1 MPPLPKAYDP
11 AAVESRIYEDW
22 RAAGLFHAEP
32 DDDGEPYSIVI
43 PPPNVTGSLHVG
55 HALDNTIQDV
65 LIRRARMQGRNAVW
79 IPGTD
84 HAGIATQNVVEKQ
97 LAEEGTDRHALGRE
111 AFLERVWAWREQS
124 GGQILNQLEKLGAS
138 ADWDREVF
146 TFDGPRSEAVRE
158 VFVSLYEQG
167 LIYRGERLI
176 NWCVRCHTALSD
188 IEVEHEDATGELA
201 RFVYPLADPG
211 AVPDELLASTE
222 VADAGLVRAPNGEL
236 GIEVA
241 TTRAETMLGD
251 TAIAVHPDDARYQ
264 AIVGMEVRHPFQD
277 RTFAVVADDYVD
289 PAFGSG
295 AVKITPAH
303 DPNDLAIAERHDLDI
318 IDIMDDLGVL
328 TEVVG
333 ERFAGEDRVAARA
346 SVKDAL
352 EEAGLLVRVDA
363 HEHSVGHCSRC
374 GTVVEPRLS
383 LQWFVAMR
391 ALADKA
397 AQAVRDGRT
406 VFVPASRT
414 KPFLDWLDDLHDWCI
429 SRQIWWG
436 HRIPAWYG
444 PDGEVRVSR
453 EDLDEEGWVQDED
466 VLDTWF
472 SSQLWPFSVFGWPED
487 TRELRTWFPTSV
499 LVTGYDINTFWV
511 SRMLMISLWFT
522 DEVPFHV
529 VHNHGLVR
537 DEHGKKM
544 SKSFGNVIDPLDLVE
559 RYGADAT
566 RFALLRSASPGADVP
581 LAEEWV
587 EGTKRFANKLWNV
600 ASFVLARLEANPGQ
614 PGADLEPLRPHEQ
627 LTLEDRWI
635 LSRLHAA
642 HTAAEAAY
650 EAYDWA
656 TVCRTLYHFV
666 WDELADW
673 FVEAVKLRLYGDDA
687 EAAAAARRVGRHVLD
702 HVLRLLHPVM
712 PFLTETLW
720 RTLTGAAGGRD
731 SLMVAAWPEADP
743 AWHDGQAEAAFAVL
757 QDLVTETNRFRSQ
770 NSVAPSKRFKLLI
783 ASDQRALLD
792 DQAALLSSLAGLSE
806 VETTHELGDR
816 AGTSTI
822 RFRSGQA
829 QVDLAG
835 LIDVEAE
842 LARLDKELGKARG
855 DLARVEGKLANEG
868 FVANAPA
875 EVVDKERA
883 KREEA
888 VEAIAV
894 LEERIA
900 ALSALGS

>member
-1 MPPLPKAYDP
+1 MPKLPKAYDP
-11 AAVESRIYEDW
+11 ATVEADLYADW
-22 RAAGLFHAEP
+22 RDAGLFHAEP
-32 DDDGEPYSIVI
+32 DDDGEPFSIVI

-65 LIRRARMQGRNAVW
+65 IIRRKRMQGYNAVW
-79 IPGTD
+79 VPGTD

-97 LAEEGTDRHALGRE
+97 LAAEGTDRHELGRE
-111 AFLERVWAWREQS
+111 AFLARVWEWKATS
-124 GGQILNQLEKLGAS
+124 GGQILAQLEKLGAS
-138 ADWDREVF
+138 ADWQREVF
-146 TFDGPRSEAVRE
+146 TFDGPRSAAVRE
-158 VFVSLYEQG
+158 VFVALYEQG

-188 IEVEHEDATGELA
+188 IEVEHEDETGELA
-201 RFVYPLADPG
+201 RFVYPLADPDAVPAALLATVDDDAAGLTRAPSG
-211 AVPDELLASTE
+211 AV
-222 VADAGLVRAPNGEL
+222 

-251 TAIAVHPDDARYQ
+251 TAIAVHPEDERY
-264 AIVGMEVRHPFQD
+264 ATVVGLEVRHPFQD

-303 DPNDLAIAERHDLDI
+303 DPNDLAIAERHDLEI
-318 IDIMDDLGVL
+318 IDIMDDTGVL

-333 ERFAGEDRVAARA
+333 ERFAGQDRLAARD
-346 SVKDAL
+346 SVKAAL
-352 EEAGLLVRVDA
+352 AADGLLLRVDD

-374 GTVVEPRLS
+374 GTVIEPRLS

-391 ALADKA
+391 QLADA
-397 AQAVRDGRT
+397 AAAAVREGRT
-406 VFVPASRT
+406 VFVPESRT
-414 KPFLDWLDDLHDWCI
+414 APFLEWLDNLHDWCI

-444 PDGEVRVSR
+444 PDGQIVVSR
-453 EDLDEEGWVQDED
+453 EDIEQEGFVQDED

-472 SSQLWPFSVFGWPED
+472 SSQLWPFSVFGWPQR
-487 TRELRTWFPTSV
+487 TPELETWFPTSV

-522 DEVPFHV
+522 GEVPFHV

-544 SKSFGNVIDPLDLVE
+544 SKSFGNVIDPLELID

-566 RFALLRSASPGADVP
+566 RFALLRSSAPGSDVP

-600 ASFVLARLEANPGQ
+600 GSFILSRLAENEGR
-614 PGADLEPLRPHEQ
+614 PGADLGPVPEAARLD
-627 LTLEDRWI
+627 LEDRWI
-635 LSRLHAA
+635 LSRLYTA
-642 HTAAEAAY
+642 HVTVDAAY

-666 WDELADW
+666 WDEVADW
-673 FVEAVKLRLYGDDA
+673 YVEAVKLRLYGDDA
-687 EAAAAARRVGRHVLD
+687 EAAATARRVGRHVLE

-712 PFLTETLW
+712 PFVTETLW
-720 RTLTGAAGGRD
+720 RELTGAAGGRD
-731 SLMVAAWPEADP
+731 SLMVAAWPSVPAAWLDP
-743 AWHDGQAEAAFAVL
+743 QAERAFAVL

-770 NSVAPSKRFKLLI
+770 NSVAPSARFEVVVASDEEELI
-783 ASDQRALLD
+783 AE
-792 DQAALLSSLAGLSE
+792 QAALIASLAGLSE
-806 VETTHELGDR
+806 VTAAPGLEER

-822 RFRSGQA
+822 QFGAGQA
-829 QVDLAG
+829 QVELAG
-835 LIDVEAE
+835 LIDVDAE
-842 LARLDKELGKARG
+842 LQRLVKEADKARA
-855 DLARVEGKLANEG
+855 DLERVEGKLANER
-868 FVANAPA
+868 FTSRAPA
-875 EVVDKERA
+875 EVVAKERDR
-883 KREEA
+883 REQNLAAVAQLEA
-888 VEAIAV
+888 
-894 LEERIA
+894 RIA
-900 ALSALGS
+900 ALEQLRG